1 MTFLLAGIRLFDI
14 PVENLLKT
22 LKTVHLGRIL
32 IRYSI
37 MYQLVPS
44 SVTMHRKPSYACFFV
59 RFAKRA
65 CSGGSFWYKLG
76 IWLFG
81 LNWFVGYG
89 GIAICTAL
97 ASATSRRGWLVA
109 GGVCYAVSWGMLG
122 LGTLLMG
129 VEAKRRLVGEYKTQI
144 KAFKRLRKMTAHAA
158 ASS

>member
-1 MTFLLAGIRLFDI
+1 MCQ
-14 PVENLLKT
+14 PVP
-22 LKTVHLGRIL
+22 
-32 IRYSI
+32 
-37 MYQLVPS
+37 PS
-44 SVTMHRKPSYACFFV
+44 ATMHRKPSYACFFV

-144 KAFKRLRKMTAHAA
+144 KAFKRLRKMSAHAA
-158 ASS
+158 ADS

>member
-1 MTFLLAGIRLFDI
+1 M
-14 PVENLLKT
+14 P
-22 LKTVHLGRIL
+22 
-32 IRYSI
+32 
-37 MYQLVPS
+37 
-44 SVTMHRKPSYACFFV
+44 RKPSYACFFV

-89 GIAICTAL
+89 GIGICTAL

-129 VEAKRRLVGEYKTQI
+129 VEAKRRLVGEYKSQI
-144 KAFKRLRKMTAHAA
+144 KAEWRRSAV
-158 ASS
+158 SSANTKHK